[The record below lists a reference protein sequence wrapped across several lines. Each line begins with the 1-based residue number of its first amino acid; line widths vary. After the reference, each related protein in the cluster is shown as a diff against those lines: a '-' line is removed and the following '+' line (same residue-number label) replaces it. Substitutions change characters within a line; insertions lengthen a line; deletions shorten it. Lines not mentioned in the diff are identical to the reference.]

1 MCIRDRVPERQ
12 GGYAGGVERLAGIPA
27 GGDQPGTAS
36 QTHSR
41 AGVHLRREHRHRHAH
56 PQLDVYK
63 RQAYN
68 KTANAVPFSEVRID
82 RETGEIH
89 VCELVFPEGYEPEV
103 GEEEGQEID
112 TSMAERV
119 EVTPDDFGRI
129 AAQTAKQ
136 VIYQR
141 IRERCV

>member
-1 MCIRDRVPERQ
+1 MNRETIEALHQ
-12 GGYAGGVERLAGIPA
+12 LEKEKGIPFEVLISA
-27 GGDQPGTAS
+27 LEDAL
-36 QTHSR
+36 HS
-41 AGVHLRREHRHRHAH
+41 
-56 PQLDVYK
+56 
-63 RQAYN
+63 AYN

-141 IRERCV
+141 